1 MMRAGPARRR
11 EIEMA
16 LENAQPAGDARQRLT
31 STLDEIEARLDPR
44 RIMADGLERVAASS
58 GQVAAAARDA
68 ARAHPLALGA
78 AAVAVGLALFTR
90 RRLSR
95 ARVDLG
101 DELGDYTDYD
111 DGFGFA
117 EAAAPAQPR
126 RLAAMPDTPR
136 TSTAPRSR
144 AAPRAEAE
152 PEATG
157 NPLVS
162 ILIGLAAGAALG
174 AIFPTTETERRV
186 LGDAGSRIGDAARRT
201 VADMGSASR
210 R

>member
-1 MMRAGPARRR
+1 
-11 EIEMA
+11 MA

-31 STLDEIEARLDPR
+31 STLDEIEARLNPR
-44 RIMADGLERVAASS
+44 RIMADGLERVATSS

-95 ARVDLG
+95 ARVDMG

-111 DGFGFA
+111 DGFGFS
-117 EAAAPAQPR
+117 EAAATAPPQ
-126 RLAAMPDTPR
+126 RLAATFDPP
-136 TSTAPRSR
+136 R
-144 AAPRAEAE
+144 AAAE
-152 PEATG
+152 PEAMG

-174 AIFPTTETERRV
+174 AIFPTSETERRMI
-186 LGDAGSRIGDAARRT
+186 GDAGSRISDAARSAARRT
-201 VADMGSASR
+201 VADMGSAAR
-210 R
+210 H